1 MNEVKKA
8 IKAVGG
14 PAKAAEICQ
23 SSVTAIQK
31 WQSKGCLPRTEYTG
45 KTNYAELLSNHSN
58 GSVIASE
65 LLEKANPDRVEH

>member
-14 PAKAAEICQ
+14 PAKAAEICER
-23 SSVTAIQK
+23 SVTAIQK

-45 KTNYAELLSNHSN
+45 KTNYAEILASHSN
-58 GSVIASE
+58 GAIIAAD
-65 LLEKANPDRVEH
+65 LLEKANPDRMHF

>member
-14 PAKAAEICQ
+14 PARAAEICDR
-23 SSVTAIQK
+23 SVTAIQK

-45 KTNYAELLSNHSN
+45 KTKYAEILASHSN
-58 GSVIASE
+58 GEVIASE
-65 LLEKANPDRVEH
+65 LLEKANPDRVSC